1 MVSASLNSANKTAL
15 KRTLMTAFGRIPLAF
30 LLAGLAASIVLA
42 AGVIA
47 SDIDADRLERVR
59 FFASAFLA
67 TVYGPAVALLGTVVA
82 AVAAAA
88 LRIRNLLYYVI
99 GGAVI
104 GLASSYSVNLSEAL
118 ENTTDIV
125 PIAYPFTL
133 AATAGLVGGLVYWAI
148 IGRFFAKRPYS

>member
-1 MVSASLNSANKTAL
+1 
-15 KRTLMTAFGRIPLAF
+15 MTASGRIPLAF

-42 AGVIA
+42 AGIIA

-67 TVYGPAVALLGTVVA
+67 TVYGPAVALLGTIVVA
-82 AVAAAA
+82 VLAAA
-88 LRIRNLLYYVI
+88 LRIRHVLYYAI

-104 GLASSYSVNLSEAL
+104 GLASSYSVDLSEAL

-125 PIAYPFTL
+125 PIGYPLTL

-148 IGRFFAKRPYS
+148 FGRFTAERPH